1 MSQNITG
8 GSTSFLQISPSN
20 VVSTGRVSYKDG
32 NPVINFVIGE
42 TDRFLIGN
50 SVRFCGSMACY
61 KSASGT
67 RGVVP
72 LASDSVNV
80 SPKLSAYSVVD
91 QLVFS
96 SQKNKNVIEHIR
108 HYGRF
113 LASYLPNVSTHQE
126 ALGHLSQTC
135 NTMPNI
141 KGNKLSF
148 VNNTNGQVAAG
159 GVDPANFQ
167 YAGNSFCL
175 NLPCGFLNNSEPIG
189 LSGAGWGIG
198 GLSIDIHLTPDS
210 QVFNSVLPGGD
221 TDCFYQL
228 ENLQLICEVIN
239 PAPDEL
245 SRLMGQTSN
254 TMEYNAIT
262 SYYTT
267 IASTNAIINF
277 RLGLSRVLGFFMN
290 FIPAEYLNN
299 LTYDGFS
306 TLPLINS
313 LTDPVGGE
321 VAPIKQVVFLK
332 GGNKI
337 ALDYNLNANV
347 KDNAGSVIADP
358 DITRNFMNTFA
369 PFMKNNRSQLTPI
382 TNNRVAFSNVQ
393 NFADAGLMFG
403 VGAQFDNI
411 SGDGIDFR
419 TDNFGINMETG
430 LTSGK
435 SHAAF
440 IFVRS
445 KQTLVM
451 NANGLQIIT

>member
-8 GSTSFLQISPSN
+8 GSTSYLEIAPSN
-20 VVSTGRVSYKDG
+20 VVSTGRVSYKAG
-32 NPVINFVIGE
+32 NPVINFTIGE

-50 SVRFCGSMACY
+50 SVRICGSMACY
-61 KSASGT
+61 TSASGS

-72 LASDSVNV
+72 APTESLNI
-80 SPKLSAYSVVD
+80 SPKLSAYSFID
-91 QLVFS
+91 QVVFS
-96 SQKNKNVIEHIR
+96 SQKNKSVIEHIR
-108 HYGRF
+108 NYGRF

-141 KGNKLSF
+141 SGNKLSF
-148 VNNTNGQVAAG
+148 VNNSNGHNDAG
-159 GVDPANFQ
+159 GVAPADFQ

-175 NLPCGFLNNSEPIG
+175 NLPSGFLNNSEPIG
-189 LSGAGWGIG
+189 LSGNGWGIG

-210 QVFNSVLPGGD
+210 QVFNSAGGA
-221 TDCFYQL
+221 TDSFYQL
-228 ENLQLICEVIN
+228 ENLKLICEVIN

-245 SRLMGQTSN
+245 SRLMSQTSN

-290 FIPAEYLNN
+290 FIPATYLNN
-299 LTYDGFS
+299 LTYDGFA
-306 TLPLINS
+306 TLPLIND
-313 LTDPVGGE
+313 LTAGTI
-321 VAPIKQVVFLK
+321 APIKQVVFLK
-332 GGNKI
+332 GGNKV
-337 ALDYNLNANV
+337 ALDYDINTNV
-347 KDNAGSVIADP
+347 KDNPSSVISDP
-358 DITRNFMNTFA
+358 EITRNFMNTFA
-369 PFMKNNRSQLTPI
+369 PFMKNNKSQLTPN
-382 TNNRVAFSNVQ
+382 TNNRVGFTNVQ

-403 VGAQFDNI
+403 VGVQFDNI
-411 SGDGIDFR
+411 SGDGLDFR
-419 TDNFGINMETG
+419 TDNFGIQMETG
-430 LTSGK
+430 LTGNATDGIL
-435 SHAAF
+435 SHSAF

-451 NANGLQIIT
+451 NANGLQVIT

>member
-8 GSTSFLQISPSN
+8 GSTSYLEIQPSN
-20 VVSTGRVSYKDG
+20 VVSTGRVSYRAG
-32 NPVINFVIGE
+32 NPVINFTIGE
-42 TDRFLIGN
+42 CDRFLIGN
-50 SVRFCGSMACY
+50 SVRFCGNMACY
-61 KSASGT
+61 TSASGT
-67 RGVVP
+67 RGITPKVADT
-72 LASDSVNV
+72 LNV

-96 SQKNKNVIEHIR
+96 SQKSKNVIEHIR

-141 KGNKLSF
+141 HGNKLSF
-148 VNNTNGQVAAG
+148 VNNVNGSMTAG
-159 GVDPANFQ
+159 AGDPTGYQ

-210 QVFNSVLPGGD
+210 QVFNSAGAN
-221 TDCFYQL
+221 TDSFYQL
-228 ENLQLICEVIN
+228 ENLRLICEVIN

-245 SRLMGQTSN
+245 SRLMSQTSN

-290 FIPAEYLNN
+290 FLPSTYLNN
-299 LTYDGFS
+299 LTYDGFA
-306 TLPLINS
+306 TLPLIND
-313 LTDPVGGE
+313 LVAGTI
-321 VAPIKQVVFLK
+321 APIKQVVFLK
-332 GGNKI
+332 GGNRI
-337 ALDYNLNANV
+337 ALDYPINANV
-347 KDNAGSVIADP
+347 KDNATSVIADP
-358 DITRNFMNTFA
+358 EITRNFMNTFA
-369 PFMKNNRSQLTPI
+369 PFMKNNKSQMTPT
-382 TNNRVAFSNVQ
+382 TNNRVGFTNVQ

-403 VGAQFDNI
+403 VGVQFDNI
-411 SGDGIDFR
+411 SGDGLDFR
-419 TDNFGINMETG
+419 TDNFGVNMETG
-430 LTSGK
+430 LVGNATDGVV
-435 SHAAF
+435 SHSAF

-451 NANGLQIIT
+451 NANGLQVIQ

>member
-1 MSQNITG
+1 MSQNVTG

-20 VVSTGRVSYKDG
+20 VVSTGQISYRSG
-32 NPVINFVIGE
+32 NPVVNFIIGE

-50 SVRFCGSMACY
+50 SVRLCGNISFY
-61 KSASGT
+61 TSASGT
-67 RGVVP
+67 RGIVP
-72 LASDSVNV
+72 TAASSLNV
-80 SPKLSAYSVVD
+80 SPKLSAYSVID

-96 SQKNKNVIEHIR
+96 SQKNKNTIEHIR
-108 HYGRF
+108 NYGRF

-126 ALGHLSQTC
+126 ALGHISQTC

-148 VNNTNGQVAAG
+148 VNNTNGEVAAG
-159 GVDPANFQ
+159 GVNPANFQ
-167 YAGNSFCL
+167 YPGNSFCL

-198 GLSIDIHLTPDS
+198 GLSLDIHLTPDS
-210 QVFNSVLPGGD
+210 QVFNSAGGD
-221 TDCFYQL
+221 TNSYYQL
-228 ENLQLICEVIN
+228 ENLMLICEVIN

-245 SRLMGQTSN
+245 SRLMSQTSS
-254 TMEYNAIT
+254 TLEYNCIT

-290 FIPAEYLNN
+290 FIPAEFLNN

-306 TLPLINS
+306 TGPLINS
-313 LTDPVGGE
+313 LTDPVGGQI
-321 VAPIKQVVFLK
+321 APIKQVVFLK

-337 ALDYNLNANV
+337 SLDYNLNANV
-347 KDNAGSVIADP
+347 KDNAASVIADP

-369 PFMKNNRSQLTPI
+369 PFMKNNKSQMTPV

-393 NFADAGLMFG
+393 EFADAGLMFG

-419 TDNFGINMETG
+419 TENFGVNMETG

-440 IFVRS
+440 IFVRH
-445 KQTLVM
+445 KCTLVM
-451 NANGLQIIT
+451 SANGVQIIN

>member
-8 GSTSFLQISPSN
+8 GSTSYLEIQPSN

-32 NPVINFVIGE
+32 NPVINFIIGE

-50 SVRFCGSMACY
+50 SVRFCGNIATYTSTL
-61 KSASGT
+61 GT

-72 LASDSVNV
+72 KTGTATLNV

-96 SQKNKNVIEHIR
+96 SQKSKNVIEHIR

-113 LASYLPNVSTHQE
+113 LASYLPNVSTQQE
-126 ALGHLSQTC
+126 AIGHLSQTC

-141 KGNKLSF
+141 KGNQMSF
-148 VNNTNGQVAAG
+148 VNNTNGSLTSAG
-159 GVDPANFQ
+159 ADPVGFE

-175 NLPCGFLNNSEPIG
+175 NLPSGFLNNSEPIG

-210 QVFNSVLPGGD
+210 QVFNSAGTD
-221 TDCFYQL
+221 TDSFYQL
-228 ENLQLICEVIN
+228 ENLRLICEVIN

-245 SRLMGQTSN
+245 SRLMSQTSN

-290 FIPAEYLNN
+290 FLPSTYLNN
-299 LTYDGFS
+299 LTYDGFA
-306 TLPLINS
+306 TLPLIND
-313 LTDPVGGE
+313 LTAGE
-321 VAPIKQVVFLK
+321 IAPIKQVVFLK
-332 GGNKI
+332 GGNRV
-337 ALDYNLNANV
+337 ALDYNVNTNV
-347 KDNAGSVIADP
+347 KDNASSVIADP
-358 DITRNFMNTFA
+358 EITRNFMNTFA
-369 PFMKNNRSQLTPI
+369 PFMKNNKSQLTPN
-382 TNNRVAFSNVQ
+382 TNNRVGFINVQ
-393 NFADAGLMFG
+393 DFADAGLMFG
-403 VGAQFDNI
+403 VGVQFDNI
-411 SGDGIDFR
+411 SGDGLDFR

-430 LTSGK
+430 LTKGV
-435 SHAAF
+435 SHSAF

-445 KQTLVM
+445 KHTLIM
-451 NANGLQIIT
+451 NANGLQVIQ

>member
-8 GSTSFLQISPSN
+8 GSTSFLQIAPSN

-32 NPVINFVIGE
+32 NPVINFIIGE

-61 KSASGT
+61 TSASGT
-67 RGVVP
+67 RGIVP
-72 LASDSVNV
+72 KFDSTLNI
-80 SPKLSAYSVVD
+80 SPKLSAYSVID
-91 QLVFS
+91 QIVFS

-113 LASYLPNVSTHQE
+113 LASYLPNVSTHGE

-141 KGNKLSF
+141 QGNKLSF
-148 VNNTNGQVAAG
+148 VNNVNGSMTAGAA
-159 GVDPANFQ
+159 DPTGYQ

-210 QVFNSVLPGGD
+210 QVFNSAGAF
-221 TDCFYQL
+221 TDSFYQL

-245 SRLMGQTSN
+245 SRLMRQTSN

-290 FIPAEYLNN
+290 LLPATYLNN
-299 LTYDGFS
+299 LTYDGFA

-313 LTDPVGGE
+313 LTDTPPT

-337 ALDYNLNANV
+337 ALDYNVNANV
-347 KDNAGSVIADP
+347 KDNATSVIADP

-369 PFMKNNRSQLTPI
+369 PFMKNNKSQLTPT

-403 VGAQFDNI
+403 VGVQFDNI
-411 SGDGIDFR
+411 SGDGLDFR
-419 TDNFGINMETG
+419 TDNFGVNMETG
-430 LTSGK
+430 LTSGL
-435 SHAAF
+435 SHSAF

-451 NANGLQIIT
+451 NANGLQVIN